1 MLHLRGKKV
10 TGSDTSQSE
19 ITDDLEKLG
28 IRVHI
33 GQKAENLD
41 NDVEAVI
48 YTIAIPNDNREL
60 QKARNSGLP
69 CISYPEALGEI
80 SKKMFTIAVSGT
92 HGKTTTTAMTFY
104 ALRAAGIDASMIVG
118 SLINIPQ
125 SLLGKEGST
134 ATNYVHGDSEW
145 IVVETC
151 EYRRSFLNYN
161 PEIIL
166 MTNVDNDHLDY
177 FGSFDGVKT
186 AFQEFVNKLPAG
198 GALISHAEYLD
209 MFTTNDGAKKV
220 STNKSEYEESEIQLQ
235 VPGAHNRKNG
245 ALVTTLGQYMQLDSV
260 KVLQGLSEFPGTWR
274 RQEYKGDL
282 SGMKMYDDYGH
293 HPTEVRVTIEAFKE
307 RYTDKKLVVVFQPHL
322 YSRTKLLFNDFVS
335 SLSLADQILLL
346 PIYAAREAND
356 ETVSS
361 ELLANEINI
370 AGTVSENNKATTFKT
385 QEDLI
390 EYVKSMQNKE
400 NTILL
405 NLGAGD
411 AYKMFEKLV

>member
-1 MLHLRGKKV
+1 
-10 TGSDTSQSE
+10 
-19 ITDDLEKLG
+19 
-28 IRVHI
+28 
-33 GQKAENLD
+33 
-41 NDVEAVI
+41 
-48 YTIAIPNDNREL
+48 
-60 QKARNSGLP
+60 
-69 CISYPEALGEI
+69 
-80 SKKMFTIAVSGT
+80 
-92 HGKTTTTAMTFY
+92 
-104 ALRAAGIDASMIVG
+104 
-118 SLINIPQ
+118 
-125 SLLGKEGST
+125 
-134 ATNYVHGDSEW
+134 
-145 IVVETC
+145 
-151 EYRRSFLNYN
+151 
-161 PEIIL
+161 
-166 MTNVDNDHLDY
+166 
-177 FGSFDGVKT
+177 
-186 AFQEFVNKLPAG
+186 
-198 GALISHAEYLD
+198 